1 VALVIGTI
9 QEQLKRGLTKLLGVT
24 DKKGYE
30 VASVDSTA
38 ITEIEYNITSSLMK
52 VTFTSGATYIYAGVP
67 ESEYEALV
75 ESSSIGRT
83 FVKEIRNDYVYFRIG

>member
-1 VALVIGTI
+1 MDNLLEIGI
-9 QEQLKRGLTKLLGVT
+9 SKLLGVT
-24 DKKGYE
+24 DKPSGYE

-38 ITEIEYNITSSLMK
+38 ISEIEYNVVSSLMK

-75 ESSSIGRT
+75 EASSIGRK
-83 FVKEIRNDYVYFRIG
+83 FVRDVRNDYIYFRIG